1 MGFFGRAGQDSKVKL
16 VLVIIGAATTLYT
29 AYDYF
34 QRRSV
39 VFRPVPEW
47 VEVGV
52 KAIYDEQTIIS
63 PGTYNETITTY
74 EWEIVKVFTRSFQ
87 VNTSGA
93 YGSSIITIDVD
104 SPGALHICV
113 FEYESKVDIVS
124 AEEGEIEL
132 EDFGKLAVV
141 HFSLEDEDSIYTG
154 IYELKTGIMLQLE
167 CQYKGQYM
175 EEETMGYFLKLR
187 DINIE
192 F

>member
-1 MGFFGRAGQDSKVKL
+1 MGFYGRIGQDSKVKL
-16 VLVIIGAATTLYT
+16 VLVIIGVVATLYT

-39 VFRPVPEW
+39 IFRYVPEW

-52 KAIYDEQTIIS
+52 KAIYDEQTVIS
-63 PGTYNETITTY
+63 PGTYNETITTW
-74 EWEIVKVFTRSFQ
+74 EWEIVRVFTRSFQ

-93 YGSSIITIDVD
+93 YGSSIITINTD

-113 FEYESKVDIVS
+113 FEYESEVEIVT
-124 AEEGEIEL
+124 AEGGEIEFG
-132 EDFGKLAVV
+132 DFGKLAVL
-141 HFSLEDEDSIYTG
+141 HFSLEDDDSIYAG
-154 IYELKTGIMLQLE
+154 IYEHETGIMLQLE
-167 CQYKGQYM
+167 CQWKGQYVEGEM
-175 EEETMGYFLKLR
+175 MGYFLKLR